1 MASRSLVTT
10 QAGPDKSQ
18 PIPWIPS
25 ILSSSILNCVWAV
38 TSTEQESQFSTHFK
52 ELGLQYSRQPRKQ
65 ETAIELTENYD
76 G

>member
-1 MASRSLVTT
+1 
-10 QAGPDKSQ
+10 
-18 PIPWIPS
+18 
-25 ILSSSILNCVWAV
+25 V